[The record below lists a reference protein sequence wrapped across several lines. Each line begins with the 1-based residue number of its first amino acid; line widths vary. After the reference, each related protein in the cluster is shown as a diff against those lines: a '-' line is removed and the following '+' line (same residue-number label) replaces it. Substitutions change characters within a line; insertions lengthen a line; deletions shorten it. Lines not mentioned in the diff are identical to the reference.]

1 MARTRKTPDPEV
13 ETPAEEVESPADKVI
28 DTVTHTQQEALQ
40 AMEVAG
46 TTLLTGLNE
55 MQREIAD
62 FVAKRIREDMETRC
76 ARGPDAVLPQR
87 DGAVF
92 RRDDTAD
99 EARQRSDGTG
109 DGARRALTARSCR
122 SVEKARASCQT

>member
-1 MARTRKTPDPEV
+1 MAPTRKTPDP
-13 ETPAEEVESPADKVI
+13 EVESPADKVI

-62 FVAKRIREDMETRC
+62 FVAKRIREDMETQQDLLRC
-76 ARGPDAVLPQR
+76 RNLDDVRAVQTR
-87 DGAVF
+87 FF
-92 RRDDTAD
+92 RNAMEHYSTETTRLMKLG
-99 EARQRSDGTG
+99 SD
-109 DGARRALTARSCR
+109 LM
-122 SVEKARASCQT
+122 ARASERDGL

>member
-13 ETPAEEVESPADKVI
+13 ETTAEEVESPADKVI

-62 FVAKRIREDMETRC
+62 FVAKRIREDMETQQDLLRC
-76 ARGPDAVLPQR
+76 RNLDDVRAVQTRFFRNAMEQYSAETTRLMKLGSDLMARATER
-87 DGAVF
+87 DG
-92 RRDDTAD
+92 
-99 EARQRSDGTG
+99 
-109 DGARRALTARSCR
+109 L
-122 SVEKARASCQT
+122 

>member
-62 FVAKRIREDMETRC
+62 FVAKRIREDMETQQDLLRC
-76 ARGPDAVLPQR
+76 RNLDDVRAVQTRFFRNAMEQYSAETTRLMKLGSDLMARATER
-87 DGAVF
+87 DG
-92 RRDDTAD
+92 
-99 EARQRSDGTG
+99 
-109 DGARRALTARSCR
+109 L
-122 SVEKARASCQT
+122 